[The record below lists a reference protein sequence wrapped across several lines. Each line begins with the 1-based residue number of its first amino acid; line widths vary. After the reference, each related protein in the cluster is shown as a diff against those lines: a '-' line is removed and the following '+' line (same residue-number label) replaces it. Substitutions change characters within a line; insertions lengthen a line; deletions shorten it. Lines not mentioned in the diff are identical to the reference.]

1 MTPPPLSLSLSLSH
15 LSYYYST
22 DEPRVIGSM
31 TGGDDI
37 ATDDVRT
44 CIHPH

>member
-1 MTPPPLSLSLSLSH
+1 MDCFCPH
-15 LSYYYST
+15 AST

-37 ATDDVRT
+37 ATDDVRA
-44 CIHPH
+44 